1 MTVERRQK
9 GYEGTLRIDLEKK
22 ILLNVDHLTK
32 GQYEIVIIENGKPLK
47 RIHFTKK

>member
-1 MTVERRQK
+1 MVVERKQK
-9 GYEGTLRIDLEKK
+9 NYEGTLKIELEKK

-47 RIHFTKK
+47 QIHFTKK